1 MSSPSES
8 RPSRRS
14 ALLLGATGLV
24 GSSCLDLLLDDDRY
38 ERVRVISRRPLRR
51 RHPRLDEQVIDFEKL
66 QEKAELFAVDDVFCC
81 LGTTMSRAG
90 SEAAFR
96 KVDHDYP
103 VRSAE
108 LAAGEGA
115 EQFLMVSA
123 LGADPESRIFYN
135 RVKGEAEVAV
145 KRLPLRA
152 IWILR
157 PSLLLGDRAELR
169 IGERIASAVAI
180 PLSPLMVG
188 SLRRYRPISAHDVA
202 RAMVRLAH
210 QQGTG
215 GVIESDEIAA
225 LAAVWENRA

>member
-8 RPSRRS
+8 HPSSRS

-24 GSSCLDLLLDDDRY
+24 GSSCLDLLLDDARY
-38 ERVRVISRRPLRR
+38 ERVRVISRRSLRR

-66 QEKAELFAVDDVFCC
+66 QEHAALFAADDVFCC
-81 LGTTMSRAG
+81 LGTTMSHAG
-90 SEAAFR
+90 SEEAFR

-103 VRSAE
+103 VQSAE
-108 LAAGEGA
+108 LAAAEGA

-123 LGADPESRIFYN
+123 LGADPDSRIFYN
-135 RVKGEAEVAV
+135 RVKGQAEVAV

-157 PSLLLGDRAELR
+157 PSLLLGERPEMR
-169 IGERIASAVAI
+169 IGERLASAVAI
-180 PLSPLMVG
+180 PLSPLMLG
-188 SLRRYRPISAHDVA
+188 SLRRYRPIAARDVA
-202 RAMVRLAH
+202 RAMLHLAH

-225 LAAVWENRA
+225 LAAL